1 LNNHETRR
9 QHDRYLLN
17 MLTSVSIL
25 FADTTRPRTSQKCY
39 INHFIVGCVL
49 TALYF
54 FILWQKTVCS
64 GLHKSIYI
72 FNKYHTLG
80 TFSKSQK
87 ETQLILLAY
96 KYMTLAVLSCYSKKK
111 VMVCKPVLWGKT
123 SPLSEIMQSVVQVIS
138 TCGVYG
144 LCCLTALSPLFQ
156 LYHGCQFYWWR
167 NPEHQKKTTDLPQ
180 VTDKL

>member
-1 LNNHETRR
+1 
-9 QHDRYLLN
+9 

-25 FADTTRPRTSQKCY
+25 SADTTRPRTSQKCY

-80 TFSKSQK
+80 TFLKSQK

-138 TCGVYG
+138 TCRVYG